1 MADFKDFIDAL
12 EGDEFSEKPVT
23 IEQFVTDKNYLG
35 LPPLSQYQYQMIRA
49 MTQIYKRETLHKI
62 YGAEEGEKIFKQN
75 CSEVILQL
83 GKGSGKDYTSTIA
96 CAYVVHLL
104 LCLTEPA
111 KYYGKPPGDA
121 IDIINIAI
129 NAVQANRVFF
139 KGFNQRI
146 QRSPWFQGKYIAKAN
161 MVEFDKSVTVHSGH
175 SESEAWEGYNVLV
188 IILDEIA
195 GFELESTT
203 GHAQAKTASA
213 IYKMYRASVN
223 SRFPD
228 FGKVILL
235 SFPRFKM
242 DYIQQKY
249 NEAIAEK
256 ETIVRH
262 HRFKVDPDLP
272 DGIEGNEFEIE
283 WEEDHIV
290 SYKMPKMFA
299 LKRPTWDINPTRKIE
314 DFTPDFYT
322 DPTDALSRFACMPP
336 DATDAFFKNR
346 AVIEKAFANPKQ
358 GVDSYGRFDDDFRP
372 DPDKQ
377 YFIHVDLA
385 QKHDH
390 CAVAMS
396 HVDGWVT
403 MKIGEKYKEAAP
415 RVIVDAVRYWTPT
428 ASKSVD
434 FTEVKDY
441 ILSLRQ
447 RGFNLKMVTFDRWN
461 SHDMMQQLKANGIN
475 SELLSVAKKHYED
488 MSLTLT
494 EERLHGPR
502 IQLLID
508 ELLQLRIVKDKVDHP
523 RKGSKDLSDAV
534 CGAVYNAIALTPPD
548 MDKEVEI
555 YSYSGVFSSEIDQLR
570 RESDERLKKDKVI
583 SHPDKR
589 TMPDNLRDFMGI
601 YGEDDEDEFPID
613 SMRVL

>member
-1 MADFKDFIDAL
+1 MNEFDVFLDAL
-12 EGDEFSEKPVT
+12 TGDEFSEKPVAL
-23 IEQFVTDKNYLG
+23 EQFVTDKQYLG
-35 LPPLSQYQYQMIRA
+35 LPPLSELQYQSIKA
-49 MTQIYKRETLHKI
+49 STQIYKRDTLKRL
-62 YGAEEGEKIFKQN
+62 YGEDEGEKIWKQT

-96 CAYVVHLL
+96 CAYMVHLL
-104 LCLTEPA
+104 LCLSDPA
-111 KYYGKPPGDA
+111 VYYGKPPGDA

-129 NAVQANRVFF
+129 NAIQANRVFF

-146 QRSPWFQGKYIAKAN
+146 EKSPWFQGRYIAKAN

-175 SESEAWEGYNVLV
+175 SEREAWEGYNVLV
-188 IILDEIA
+188 VILDEIS
-195 GFELESTT
+195 GFELESTS
-203 GHAQAKTASA
+203 GHDQAKTASS

-235 SFPRFKM
+235 SFPRFKN

-256 ETIVRH
+256 EVIIRH
-262 HRFKVDPDLP
+262 KMLKVDPELP
-272 DGIEGNEFEIE
+272 DGTEGNEFEIE
-283 WEEDHIV
+283 WEEDHII
-290 SYKMPKMFA
+290 SYKVPKMFA
-299 LKRPTWDINPTRKIE
+299 LKRPTWEVNPTRTIE
-314 DFTPDFYT
+314 DFTIDFYT

-346 AVIEKAFANPKQ
+346 SVIEKAFSNPIIN
-358 GVDSYGRFDDDFRP
+358 VDEYGRFRDEFKP
-372 DPDKQ
+372 DPDKL
-377 YFIHVDLA
+377 YFVHVDLA

-396 HVDGWVT
+396 HVDNWVT

-415 RVIVDAVRYWTPT
+415 RIIVDAVRFWTPT
-428 ASKSVD
+428 ASRSVD

-441 ILSLRQ
+441 ILSLRS
-447 RGFNLKMVTFDRWN
+447 RGFNLKIVTFDRWN

-475 SELLSVAKKHYED
+475 SQLLSVAKKHYED

-494 EERLHGPR
+494 EERLLGPH

-534 CGAVYNAIALTPPD
+534 CGAVYNSVALTPRD
-548 MDKEVEI
+548 LNEELDI
-555 YSYSGVFSSEIDQLR
+555 YTYSGVFAGELQQLR
-570 RESDERLKKDKVI
+570 EESDARLAASNQIKVPE
-583 SHPDKR
+583 SKQ
-589 TMPDNLRDFMGI
+589 MPLNLREFMGI
-601 YGEDDEDEFPID
+601 VEDDDDPEFKVD
-613 SMRVL
+613 SMRIF

>member
-1 MADFKDFIDAL
+1 MADFSAFLDAL
-12 EGDEFSEKPVT
+12 DSDEFEERPVS
-23 IEQFVTDKNYLG
+23 IEEFVTSKDYLS
-35 LPPLSQYQYQMIRA
+35 LPPLSEYQYTMLRA
-49 MTQIYKRETLHKI
+49 STQIYKKETLYKV
-62 YGAEEGEKIFKQN
+62 YGEVEGEKIFKQTCN
-75 CSEVILQL
+75 EVILQL

-96 CAYVVHLL
+96 CAYVVYLL
-104 LCLTEPA
+104 LCLNDPA
-111 KYYGKPPGDA
+111 VYYGKPPGDA

-139 KGFNQRI
+139 KGFTQRI
-146 QRSPWFQGKYIAKAN
+146 TRSPWFQGKYISKAN
-161 MVEFDKSVTVHSGH
+161 SVEFDKSVTVHSGH
-175 SESEAWEGYNVLV
+175 SQAESWEGYNVLIV
-188 IILDEIA
+188 ILDEIS
-195 GFELESTT
+195 GFELESTS

-213 IYKMYRASVN
+213 IYKMYKGSVT

-228 FGKVILL
+228 FGKILLL

-249 NEAIAEK
+249 NEAVAEK
-256 ETIVRH
+256 EVVIRH
-262 HRFKVDPDLP
+262 HRFKVDSDLP
-272 DGIEGNEFEIE
+272 DGMQGNEFEIE
-283 WEEDHIV
+283 WEEDHII
-290 SYKMPKMFA
+290 SYKMPRIFA
-299 LKRPTWDINPTRKIE
+299 LKRPTWEINPTRTIE
-314 DFTPDFYT
+314 DFTEAFYT

-346 AVIEKAFANPKQ
+346 AVIEKAFSNPKL
-358 GVDSYGRFDDDFRP
+358 GVDEYGRFDDYFIP
-372 DPDKQ
+372 DPEKT
-377 YFIHVDLA
+377 YYVHVDLA

-390 CAVAMS
+390 CAVALT

-403 MKIGEKYKEAAP
+403 MKIGDKYKEAAP
-415 RVIVDAVRYWTPT
+415 RVVVDAVRYWTPT

-441 ILSLRQ
+441 ILSLRS

-461 SHDMMQQLKANGIN
+461 SHDMMQQLKASGIN

-488 MSLTLT
+488 MSLTLI
-494 EERLHGPR
+494 EERLHGPN

-548 MDKEVEI
+548 ADREVEI
-555 YSYSGVFSSEIDQLR
+555 YSYSGVFADELEKIKE
-570 RESDERLKKDKVI
+570 ESDARLE
-583 SHPDKR
+583 KR
-589 TMPDNLRDFMGI
+589 KTIFVPEKPEMPANLRDYLGI
-601 YGEDDEDEFPID
+601 DDDPDIDEFRVD

>member
-1 MADFKDFIDAL
+1 MTDFSAFIDAL
-12 EGDEFSEKPVT
+12 EGDEFSEKPAPL
-23 IEQFVTDKNYLG
+23 EEFVTSKDYLG
-35 LPPLSQYQYQMIRA
+35 LPPLSDYQYTMIKA
-49 MTQIYKRETLHKI
+49 STQIYKRETLHKI
-62 YGAEEGEKIFKQN
+62 YGYDEGEKIFKQT

-96 CAYVVHLL
+96 CAYMVHLL
-104 LCLTEPA
+104 LCLSDPA
-111 KYYGKPPGDA
+111 RYYGKPPGDA

-146 QRSPWFQGKYIAKAN
+146 EKSPWFQGKYIAKAN

-175 SESEAWEGYNVLV
+175 SEREAWEGYNVLV
-188 IILDEIA
+188 IILDEIS

-203 GHAQAKTASA
+203 GHDQAKTASA

-235 SFPRFKM
+235 SFPRFKN

-256 ETIVRH
+256 ETILRH
-262 HRFKVDPDLP
+262 HKFKVDPDLP
-272 DGIEGNEFEIE
+272 DGTEGNEFEIE
-283 WEEDHIV
+283 WEEDHII

-346 AVIEKAFANPKQ
+346 AVIEKAFSNPNLN
-358 GVDSYGRFDDDFRP
+358 VDSYGRFADSFQP
-372 DPDKQ
+372 DPEKL
-377 YFIHVDLA
+377 YYVHVDLA

-390 CAVAMS
+390 CAVALS
-396 HVDGWVT
+396 HVQGWVT
-403 MKIGEKYKEAAP
+403 MKIGEQYKEAAP

-441 ILSLRQ
+441 ILSLRA
-447 RGFNLKMVTFDRWN
+447 RGFNLKLVTFDRWN

-488 MSLTLT
+488 LSLCLT
-494 EERLHGPR
+494 EERLYGPH

-508 ELLQLRIVKDKVDHP
+508 ELLQLRIMKDKVDHP

-534 CGAVYNAIALTPPD
+534 CGAVYNAISLTPPD
-548 MDKEVEI
+548 SDKEVEI
-555 YSYSGVFSSEIDQLR
+555 YTYSGVFSTELEQLR
-570 RESDERLKKDKVI
+570 KESEDRLTNSKTI
-583 SHPDKR
+583 RMPDKPD
-589 TMPDNLRDFMGI
+589 MPANLREYLGI
-601 YGEDDEDEFPID
+601 DDDEDDAEFKVD
-613 SMRVL
+613 SFRVL

>member
-1 MADFKDFIDAL
+1 MNDFNVFLDAL
-12 EGDEFSEKPVT
+12 TGDDFSETPVSL
-23 IEQFVTDKNYLG
+23 EQFVTDKAYLG
-35 LPPLSQYQYQMIRA
+35 LPPLSEYQYQMIRA
-49 MTQIYKRETLHKI
+49 STQIYKRDTLHKI
-62 YGAEEGEKIFKQN
+62 YGEEEGEKIWKQT

-96 CAYVVHLL
+96 CAYIVHLL
-104 LCLTEPA
+104 LCLSDPA
-111 KYYGKPPGDA
+111 QYYGKPPGDA

-146 QRSPWFQGKYIAKAN
+146 EKSPWFQGKYIAKAN

-175 SESEAWEGYNVLV
+175 SEREAWEGYNVLV
-188 IILDEIA
+188 IILDEIS

-203 GHAQAKTASA
+203 GHDQAKTASS

-235 SFPRFKM
+235 SFPRFKN

-249 NEAIAEK
+249 NEAVAEK
-256 ETIVRH
+256 ETVLRH

-272 DGIEGNEFEIE
+272 DNTEGNEFEIE
-283 WEEDHIV
+283 WEEDHIL
-290 SYKMPKMFA
+290 SYKVPRMYA
-299 LKRPTWDINPTRKIE
+299 LKRPTWEINPTRKIE
-314 DFTPDFYT
+314 DFTIDFYT

-346 AVIEKAFANPKQ
+346 AVIEKAFSNPKQ
-358 GVDSYGRFDDDFRP
+358 NVDSYGRFDDDFKP
-372 DPDKQ
+372 KDDKT
-377 YFIHVDLA
+377 YFMHVDLA

-390 CAVAMS
+390 CAVSLA

-403 MKIGEKYKEAAP
+403 MKIGEQYKEAAP
-415 RVIVDAVRYWTPT
+415 RVVVDAVRYWTPT
-428 ASKSVD
+428 SSKSVD

-441 ILSLRQ
+441 ITSVRE
-447 RGFNLKMVTFDRWN
+447 RGFNLKLVTFDRWN
-461 SHDMMQQLKANGIN
+461 SHDMMQQLGVHGIKT
-475 SELLSVAKKHYED
+475 EILSVAKKHYED
-488 MSLTLT
+488 MSLVLT

-508 ELLQLRIVKDKVDHP
+508 ELLQLRIMKDKVDHP

-534 CGAVYNAIALTPPD
+534 CGSLYNAISLTPPD
-548 MDKEVEI
+548 KDKEVEI
-555 YSYSGVFSSEIDQLR
+555 YTYSGVFADELEQLKK
-570 RESDERLKKDKVI
+570 ESDARLANSKTIRMPERKE
-583 SHPDKR
+583 
-589 TMPDNLRDFMGI
+589 MPKSLRDFMGI
-601 YGEDDEDEFPID
+601 QEDQDEFPID
-613 SMRVL
+613 SMRIL

>member
-1 MADFKDFIDAL
+1 MTDFNVFLDAL
-12 EGDEFSEKPVT
+12 EGDEFSEKPAFL
-23 IEQFVTDKNYLG
+23 EDFVTNKDYLG

-49 MTQIYKRETLHKI
+49 STQIYKRETLHKI
-62 YGAEEGEKIFKQN
+62 YGEEEGEKIWKQT

-96 CAYVVHLL
+96 CAYMVHLL
-104 LCLTEPA
+104 LCLSDPA
-111 KYYGKPPGDA
+111 RYYGKPPGDA

-129 NAVQANRVFF
+129 NAIQANRVFF

-146 QRSPWFQGKYIAKAN
+146 EKSPWFQGKYIAKAN

-175 SESEAWEGYNVLV
+175 SEREAWEGYNVLV
-188 IILDEIA
+188 VILDEIS
-195 GFELESTT
+195 GFELESTS
-203 GHAQAKTASA
+203 GHDQAKTASA

-235 SFPRFKM
+235 SFPRFKN
-242 DYIQQKY
+242 DYIQQRY
-249 NEAIAEK
+249 NEAVAEK
-256 ETIVRH
+256 EVVIRH
-262 HRFKVDPDLP
+262 HKFKVDPELP
-272 DGIEGNEFEIE
+272 DGTEGNEFEME
-283 WEEDHIV
+283 WEEDHII
-290 SYKMPKMFA
+290 SYKVPRMYA
-299 LKRPTWDINPTRKIE
+299 LKRPTWEINPTRKID
-314 DFTPDFYT
+314 DFTIDFYT

-346 AVIEKAFANPKQ
+346 AVIEKAFSSPKLN
-358 GVDSYGRFDDDFRP
+358 VDSYGRIDDDFKP
-372 DPDKQ
+372 KDDIK
-377 YFIHVDLA
+377 YFMHVDLA

-390 CAVAMS
+390 CAVALA

-403 MKIGEKYKEAAP
+403 MKIGEQYKEAAP
-415 RVIVDAVRYWTPT
+415 RIVVDAVRYWTPT

-441 ILSLRQ
+441 ITSIRD
-447 RGFNLKMVTFDRWN
+447 RGFNLKLVTFDRWN
-461 SHDMMQQLKANGIN
+461 SHDMMQQLNVHGIKT
-475 SELLSVAKKHYED
+475 EVLSVAKKHYED

-494 EERLHGPR
+494 EERLHGPK

-534 CGAVYNAIALTPPD
+534 CGAIYNSIALTPPD
-548 MDKEVEI
+548 SDKEVEI
-555 YSYSGVFSSEIDQLR
+555 YTYSGVFSGELAKLKE
-570 RESDERLKKDKVI
+570 ESDARMKNTIRMPERK
-583 SHPDKR
+583 
-589 TMPDNLRDFMGI
+589 TMPQDIRDFF
-601 YGEDDEDEFPID
+601 DDDD
-613 SMRVL
+613 SEYKDIVDNFRIL